1 MRLYKGPATVL
12 LLIFSWGAGNAWA
25 SGFYAGTGIHMEF
38 ADIGHEKDVRY
49 HAGVLDAHP
58 AGTYRVTRDSNEDS
72 FHALSLSLGYRTA
85 LSGKLWFSGEI
96 EGSVYSGTVRGYLE
110 GSYRGDAVPI
120 PSEQVFP
127 GKWRVEKDHGYGLN
141 AQLGYALGDHRSVY
155 LVAGVQ
161 RLEATFHSAYDNQG
175 SGAGAIRGEARRTRN
190 ATPWLIG
197 AGMEFGSGPHR
208 IDVCAHYSE
217 WDMDVSV
224 GDGATERSA
233 LVGYDFDVEEVGI
246 TLGYVRLF

>member
-1 MRLYKGPATVL
+1 MQFYKGLFTVL
-12 LLIFSWGAGNAWA
+12 LPVFLWGSGNVWA
-25 SGFYAGTGIHMEF
+25 NGFYAGAGTHMEF

-49 HAGVLDAHP
+49 NAGVLDAHP
-58 AGTYRVTRDSNEDS
+58 AGTYRVTRDSDEGD
-72 FHALSLSLGYRTA
+72 FHALSLSLGYRTPP
-85 LSGKLWFSGEI
+85 SGRLWFSGEI
-96 EGSVYSGTVRGYLE
+96 EGTVYSGTVRGYLE
-110 GSYRGDAVPI
+110 GTYSGDAVPI

-127 GKWRVEKDHGYGLN
+127 GEWKVEKNHGYGLN
-141 AQLGYALGDHRSVY
+141 AQFGYLLGNHRSVY

-161 RLEATFHSAYDNQG
+161 RLEATFHSAYDNHG
-175 SGAGAIRGEARRTRN
+175 SGTAAIRGETRRTRK

-208 IDVCAHYSE
+208 IDVRIHYTE
-217 WDMDVSV
+217 WDMDVSD
-224 GDGATERSA
+224 GDGASEQSA